1 MHVKK
6 HNQESLSVDRGEER
20 ERQSPTSANLV
31 TVGPYVD
38 VRDDCIPNKGVKQH
52 VTGTMDGERLL
63 YASRMAY
70 MTASKPSETSNI
82 AN

>member
-1 MHVKK
+1 MHVKE

-38 VRDDCIPNKGVKQH
+38 VRDDCIPNKGVGQH
-52 VTGTMDGERLL
+52 VTGTMDGVGLL
-63 YASRMAY
+63 HAPRMAY
-70 MTASKPSETSNI
+70 ITSSKPSEMSNN